1 MTNLA
6 KIRSFKELVHK
17 LKGQY
22 TKDADIMYYDCSGGQ
37 GTSDSSNI
45 TRFLC
50 KDDGMIGT
58 AFSVDYFTR
67 KDINGIGYMD
77 CSGYSMLEV

>member
-6 KIRSFKELVHK
+6 KLRCFKELVKK
-17 LKGQY
+17 LGGQY
-22 TKDADIMYYDCSGGQ
+22 TKDADNMYYDCSGGE
-37 GTSDSSNI
+37 GTSDSSDV
-45 TRFLC
+45 TRFLF

-67 KDINGIGYMD
+67 KDINGIGYVD
-77 CSGYSMLEV
+77 CSGYSMLNV